1 MENIGIYNLVKE
13 LKARNPEVK
22 FDLSDRTKGPVAII
36 YGTAPAESLS
46 YPEGYYYNEKN
57 GITNK
62 HNTKSG
68 FYEYFT
74 YKCDLAHFEKPT
86 SVNPAPKKKSFFAR
100 LSRLF
105 G

>member
-13 LKARNPEVK
+13 LKALNPTVK
-22 FDLSDRTKGPVAII
+22 FDFYDQTKSPVVII
-36 YGTAPAESLS
+36 FGTAPAESLS

-57 GITNK
+57 GITDK

-68 FYEYFT
+68 LYEYFT
-74 YKCDLAHFEKPT
+74 YKCDLAHFETPT
-86 SVNPAPKKKSFFAR
+86 TCVNPAPKKKSFFAR
-100 LSRLF
+100 LF